1 MQLGWQAFK
10 MLNKFYSLQQFS
22 CRNVILNKK
31 DNPFCGMSD
40 NGLPLFT
47 YKLVKKNWEKY
58 FYRV

>member
-10 MLNKFYSLQQFS
+10 MLNEFYSPKQFG
-22 CRNVILNKK
+22 CINVIPNKK

-47 YKLVKKNWEKY
+47 YKLGKRNWEKY

>member
-1 MQLGWQAFK
+1 

-40 NGLPLFT
+40 KGLPLFT
-47 YKLVKKNWEKY
+47 YKLGKKN
-58 FYRV
+58 